1 MCPSLIEA
9 GTCIFCIQKDT
20 ARQRDEAREEN
31 AYLIQQRNELWQE
44 IAKAKHTD
52 NGYAVLVEERDLA
65 REELAKA
72 QAQVLALREV
82 VKKAIAEGEC
92 IDLSPC
98 NGGTCEVATQ
108 ADEKLDL
115 IMYGLRQALSS
126 TPPPAVPLEDVKVLT
141 MALQELVKR
150 DAHLLMPYTKI
161 AHAALKT
168 FITKHPQL
176 NS

>member
-1 MCPSLIEA
+1 MSAELRPTPETGLSVEQRLDALFA
-9 GTCIFCIQKDT
+9 GAFNTNHP
-20 ARQRDEAREEN
+20 AM
-31 AYLIQQRNELWQE
+31 
-44 IAKAKHTD
+44 
-52 NGYAVLVEERDLA
+52 
-65 REELAKA
+65 
-72 QAQVLALREV
+72 
-82 VKKAIAEGEC
+82 
-92 IDLSPC
+92 
-98 NGGTCEVATQ
+98 
-108 ADEKLDL
+108 LDWV
-115 IMYGLRQALSS
+115 MYGLRQALSS